1 MDDTTEPVTLT
12 GGCLCG
18 AVRYEAGWPPNWSAH
33 CHCRD
38 CQRASGAAFATY
50 AGIRQDGFRWSGAAP
65 KIFRSSPGVERF
77 FCGECGT
84 PLAYKGDRWPIEIH
98 IFAAT
103 LDDPARVE
111 PEVHIYTNEQ
121 LPWVHLADGL
131 PRKARPDS

>member
-50 AGIRQDGFRWSGAAP
+50 AGIRQDGFR
-65 KIFRSSPGVERF
+65 
-77 FCGECGT
+77 
-84 PLAYKGDRWPIEIH
+84 
-98 IFAAT
+98 
-103 LDDPARVE
+103 
-111 PEVHIYTNEQ
+111 
-121 LPWVHLADGL
+121 
-131 PRKARPDS
+131 